1 MLIILCV
8 YIGFEDY
15 FLIFFL
21 FLVVGINVFIVG
33 VGGMGLW
40 VVRLVNYMLF
50 QFSQINIKL
59 FVLDNSI
66 DKFLIVLDYNC
77 YDVIYWNEEDYE

>member
-21 FLVVGINVFIVG
+21 FLVVGINVLIVG

-50 QFSQINIKL
+50 
-59 FVLDNSI
+59 
-66 DKFLIVLDYNC
+66 
-77 YDVIYWNEEDYE
+77 

>member
-1 MLIILCV
+1 MLIFLCV
-8 YIGFEDY
+8 YIDCEDY
-15 FLIFFL
+15 FLMYFFL

-50 QFSQINIKL
+50 
-59 FVLDNSI
+59 
-66 DKFLIVLDYNC
+66 
-77 YDVIYWNEEDYE
+77 